1 MVTALRKGIRRAGPV
16 TTLGAAGI
24 ANAAAIYQVSN
35 FAQQVG
41 TKTVRLKKIM
51 ARPAGGVADTI
62 NIGTG
67 VGMGVFAALIP
78 AINLVGGMD
87 AEWQEFD
94 LPEVESNADITCYG
108 TAVAAHFV
116 QLEVEEVG

>member
-16 TTLGAAGI
+16 TTLGVAGI
-24 ANAAAIYQVSN
+24 AAAIAIYQVSN

-67 VGMGVFAALIP
+67 AGAGFVALIP